1 MTQKKFTDGTRR
13 EIFMLE
19 TETGDLFRELAEAK
33 GMKKVD
39 LFREMIFDAAEKNK
53 ELLRKWRELNE
64 LRK

>member
-33 GMKKVD
+33 GMKKGIR
-39 LFREMIFDAAEKNK
+39 LKRQEMKI
-53 ELLRKWRELNE
+53 
-64 LRK
+64 

>member
-19 TETGDLFRELAEAK
+19 PETGDLFRELAEAK

-39 LFREMIFDAAEKNK
+39 LFREMIFDAAEKHK